1 MRLNIRQVILLII
14 NLIAMLLLYFLLE
27 ETLVDVPMYKW
38 LIPFSLLFI
47 TNTASQLVV
56 VNLSQRLSKIETG
69 QGDGSP
75 VP

>member
-38 LIPFSLLFI
+38 LIPFSLLFM

-56 VNLSQRLSKIETG
+56 VNLSQRLSKIETE
-69 QGDGSP
+69 QGDGSLS
-75 VP
+75 